1 MAIKNLFE
9 KASTFRLPSY
19 LLLVIMTL
27 ILMYDVFQGKPCLFF
42 IGYFLLTYVWCLF
55 MNVLYNVGHE
65 AVAWFLILFPFLLFF
80 GFILRDLTGSDY
92 VATMHE
98 LSVFPI
104 ISHTTDTKV
113 DRLLDNKHPL
123 T

>member
-19 LLLVIMTL
+19 LLIVVMTL
-27 ILMYDVFQGKPCLFF
+27 ILLYDVLQGKQCLFF
-42 IGYFLLTYVWCLF
+42 IGYFILTYVWCLF

-80 GFILRDLTGSDY
+80 GFIMRDLTGSDY